1 MCEFSVI
8 EAHTQTYIHTCMHAC
23 IGGLSPLGVLSS
35 LVLGDHPDPRRHHTQ
50 RVGPHAGGASY
61 AGFCVC
67 VYAFMYVYVH
77 CVVHGEHSR
86 VDPGR
91 LEAREGHLAHERRKH
106 LRAVVHPVAAREQT
120 QAAHAGAVSVSCTW
134 DMRRPTP
141 YPACKPAFN
150 TAVLYCAYSDSLS

>member
-1 MCEFSVI
+1 MQV
-8 EAHTQTYIHTCMHAC
+8 A
-23 IGGLSPLGVLSS
+23 
-35 LVLGDHPDPRRHHTQ
+35 HHTQ
-50 RVGPHAGGASY
+50 DS
-61 AGFCVC
+61 VC
-67 VYAFMYVYVH
+67 VYAFMYVYVYVH

-141 YPACKPAFN
+141 YPACLHSILLYRIVRTDAAFGFALMN
-150 TAVLYCAYSDSLS
+150 NCAYCNGEW